1 MEDEKNLKSKRSSLS
16 PVALLSIIGAL
27 AVGLGI
33 LVILA
38 GKGWKVI
45 EALDMTSPQ
54 PTNTMIQ
61 PVTEVSDN
69 LKKEGI
75 LGALKSFEID
85 ASNFVFTPNQ
95 IMVNEGDTVQIN
107 FTNSQG
113 IHNFTIE
120 GLNVQTKTIQKGES
134 EQVTFTAGKKGTYNF
149 TCKVGNHAAM
159 GMSGTLIVN

>member
-1 MEDEKNLKSKRSSLS
+1 MQDENNIKPKKSLLS
-16 PVALLSIIGAL
+16 PIALLVIIGTIAI
-27 AVGLGI
+27 GLGI

-38 GKGWKVI
+38 GQGWKIV
-45 EALDMTSPQ
+45 ESLDMTSPQ

-61 PVTEVSDN
+61 PVTDVSDN

-75 LGALKSFEID
+75 LGEIKTFEID
-85 ASNFVFTPNQ
+85 ASNFAFTPNQ
-95 IMVNEGDTVQIN
+95 IIVNEGDTVQIN

-120 GLNVQTKTIQKGES
+120 GLNIQTKTIQKGES
-134 EQVTFTAGKKGTYNF
+134 EQITFTAGKKGTYTF